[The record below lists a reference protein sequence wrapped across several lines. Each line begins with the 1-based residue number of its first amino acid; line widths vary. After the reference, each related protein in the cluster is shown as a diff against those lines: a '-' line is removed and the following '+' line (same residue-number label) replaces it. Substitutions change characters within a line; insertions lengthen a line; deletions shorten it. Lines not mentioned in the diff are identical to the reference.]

1 MNFLFLVIG
10 LALLVF
16 GANWLVDAA
25 SALARK
31 LGLSEFFI
39 GLVIVGFGTSF
50 PELVVS
56 LTGAVQ
62 ENADV
67 AVGNVLGSNVFNV
80 FLILGATALIRPLKM
95 SRENLRRDVP
105 VLVFATLLVLALG
118 MGGHLFGGS
127 GDIISR
133 VDAVI
138 MLSVF
143 AIYILS
149 CLASGDRRDI
159 PEEKSEISTGF
170 AIVMIIPGLVALI
183 GGGELF
189 VDSAVNIA
197 ERAGLSDKFIS
208 VTILAAGTSL
218 PELVTNIAAAVKGR
232 GEMALGNIIGS
243 NVFNLLLILGCS
255 ALITPLSFSNIGLV
269 DAIALILSS
278 LLILVMRGKR
288 AQGVLLLTCYII
300 YSVFLIISI

>member
-1 MNFLFLVIG
+1 MNIILLIIG
-10 LALLVF
+10 LALLIF

-25 SALARK
+25 SSLARK

-67 AVGNVLGSNVFNV
+67 AVGNVLGSNIFNV
-80 FLILGATALIRPLKM
+80 FVILGVTALIRPLKM
-95 SRENLRRDVP
+95 SRENLRRDIP
-105 VLVFATLLVLALG
+105 VLVGATLLVLALG
-118 MGGHLFGGS
+118 LGGRLLGRCTDILSRGEAAVMLTVFVVYITSCYLS
-127 GDIISR
+127 GDSR
-133 VDAVI
+133 DV
-138 MLSVF
+138 
-143 AIYILS
+143 
-149 CLASGDRRDI
+149 
-159 PEEKSEISTGF
+159 PEEKPDISTVF
-170 AIVMIIPGLVALI
+170 ALLMLLPALVALI

-189 VDSAVNIA
+189 VDAAVNIA
-197 ERAGLSDKFIS
+197 RNLGVSDKFIS

-232 GEMALGNIIGS
+232 GEMALGNILGS

-255 ALITPLSFSNIGLV
+255 ALITPLSFANINVV
-269 DAIALILSS
+269 DIIALILST
-278 LLILVMRGKR
+278 LLILVLRGR
-288 AQGVLLLTCYII
+288 RSQGVLLLTCYII
-300 YSVFLIISI
+300 YSIFLIIQL

>member
-1 MNFLFLVIG
+1 MNFIFLVIG

-16 GANWLVDAA
+16 GANWLFDSA

-31 LGLSEFFI
+31 VGLSEFFI

-67 AVGNVLGSNVFNV
+67 AVGNVLGSNIFNV
-80 FLILGATALIRPLKM
+80 FLILGATALVRPLKM
-95 SRENLRRDVP
+95 SRENLRRDIP
-105 VLVFATLLVLALG
+105 VLLGATLLVLFFGLG
-118 MGGHLFGGS
+118 GRISGTSGGILT
-127 GDIISR
+127 R
-133 VDAVI
+133 VEGAVL
-138 MLSVF
+138 LSVF
-143 AIYILS
+143 AIYILYCLS
-149 CLASGDRRDI
+149 CGDSR
-159 PEEKSEISTGF
+159 EEIGEKPEISTVF
-170 AIVMIIPGLVALI
+170 AVVMIIPGLVALI

-197 ERAGLSDKFIS
+197 RSAGISDKFIS

-255 ALITPLSFSNIGLV
+255 SLITPLSFANVSAV
-269 DAIALILSS
+269 DAIALAASA
-278 LLILVMRGKR
+278 LLIFVMRGRR

-300 YSVFLIISI
+300 YSVFLIIEL

>member
-1 MNFLFLVIG
+1 MNIILLIIG
-10 LALLVF
+10 LALLIF
-16 GANWLVDAA
+16 GANWLVDSA

-67 AVGNVLGSNVFNV
+67 AVGNVLGSNIFNV
-80 FLILGATALIRPLKM
+80 FVILGVTALIRPLKM
-95 SRENLRRDVP
+95 SRENLRRDIP
-105 VLVFATLLVLALG
+105 VLVGATLLVLVFGLGGRLLGGCTDILSRGEAAVMLALF
-118 MGGHLFGGS
+118 LIYIIYCFLS
-127 GDIISR
+127 GDSR
-133 VDAVI
+133 DVQ
-138 MLSVF
+138 
-143 AIYILS
+143 
-149 CLASGDRRDI
+149 
-159 PEEKSEISTGF
+159 EEKPDISTGF
-170 AIVMIIPGLVALI
+170 ALLMILPALVALI

-189 VDSAVNIA
+189 VDAAVNIA
-197 ERAGLSDKFIS
+197 RSLGVSDKFIS

-232 GEMALGNIIGS
+232 GEMALGNILGS

-255 ALITPLSFSNIGLV
+255 ALITPLSFANINVV
-269 DAIALILSS
+269 DIIALILSA
-278 LLILVMRGKR
+278 LLIPVLRGKR
-288 AQGVLLLTCYII
+288 SQGVMLLTIFILYFI
-300 YSVFLIISI
+300 YLIIQL